1 MTQTHSHI
9 MPTYGRLPVSFTH
22 GEGSWLVDEHGKR
35 YLDALTGIAVC
46 GLGHAHP
53 AVTQAVIEQAQ
64 KFVHCS
70 NLYHIEQQEQLATKL
85 CQRSQMDNAFF
96 ANSGAEAN
104 ECAIK
109 LARFYG
115 NQQGKASPTIITTS
129 RSFHGRTMATLT
141 ATGNP
146 KVKVGFTPLL
156 EGFIEVPFNDVAA
169 IEAHSHNENVC
180 AIMVEPVQG
189 EGGINIPDADYLDQ
203 LRALCDA
210 NNWLLI
216 LDEVQSGN
224 GRSGH
229 LFAFQKSGILPDI
242 LTTAKGLGNGYP
254 IGACLARGLAATLFQ
269 PGNHGSTYGGNP
281 VVCAAANAVIDT
293 LDEAFLAQVT
303 QRSDALATALHEK
316 LKGKQGFVHVRHM
329 GMLIG
334 IEFDHDI
341 SALVQQ
347 ALEAGLLINV
357 TQQNTI
363 RLLPP
368 LNISEQDSD
377 ILVEKLAALLP

>member
-1 MTQTHSHI
+1 

-22 GEGSWLVDEHGKR
+22 GNGSWLFDDTGKR

-53 AVTQAVIEQAQ
+53 AVTEAVIEQAG
-64 KFVHCS
+64 KVVHTS
-70 NLYHIEQQEQLATKL
+70 NLYRIAQQEQLAEKL
-85 CQRSQMDNAFF
+85 CTLGSMDNVFF
-96 ANSGAEAN
+96 SNSGAEAN

-109 LARFYG
+109 LARFYANEKG
-115 NQQGKASPTIITTS
+115 IETPAIITATK
-129 RSFHGRTMATLT
+129 SFHGRTMATLS

-146 KVKVGFTPLL
+146 KVKVGFTPLV
-156 EGFIEVPFNDVAA
+156 ERFIEVPFDD
-169 IEAHSHNENVC
+169 IEAIKAHQDDQNIC

-189 EGGINIPDADYLDQ
+189 EGGINIPADDYLAQ
-203 LRALCDA
+203 LRAICDA
-210 NNWLLI
+210 NDWLLI

-224 GRSGH
+224 GRSGSF
-229 LFAFQKSGILPDI
+229 FAYEQSGIVPDI
-242 LTTAKGLGNGYP
+242 TTLAKGLGNGYP
-254 IGACLARGLAATLFQ
+254 IGACLAKGKAAQLFK

-281 VVCAAANAVIDT
+281 LVCAAANAVVDT
-293 LDEAFLAQVT
+293 LNSEFLGNVKEISSYLVAQLE
-303 QRSDALATALHEK
+303 SK
-316 LKGKQGFVHVRHM
+316 LKQKNGFNHVRNK

-334 IEFDHDI
+334 IEFDFDI
-341 SALVQQ
+341 SDLVLK

-368 LNISEQDSD
+368 LNLSTEEAD
-377 ILVEKLAALLP
+377 ILVDILASIIN